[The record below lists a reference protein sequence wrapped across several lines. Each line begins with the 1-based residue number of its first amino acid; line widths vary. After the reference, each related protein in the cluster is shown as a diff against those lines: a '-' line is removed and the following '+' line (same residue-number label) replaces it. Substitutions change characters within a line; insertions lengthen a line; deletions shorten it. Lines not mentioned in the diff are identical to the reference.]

1 MAFSLNVKK
10 FIVTLGSVWA
20 AAIASGAEP
29 SLFEARVAPIFEEHC
44 VECHGADKHKGKL
57 RLDSY
62 AALMKGAESGDVV
75 AVGDAKSSE
84 LFRRITLPETDED
97 VMPSDRNPALSA
109 DEIKVIELW
118 ISGGASET
126 KPVKE
131 FAGLPPLKPA
141 KAPYVPLT
149 PDWRPRATEIVAVA
163 KALHIRVVPR
173 SQIATDGLIVRTAS
187 APWRC
192 NDAAL
197 AKLSAFAPFIVEM
210 ELARTK
216 VTDEGLK
223 SVAAFTNLR
232 AIDLTRTAVS
242 SNGLDALLQLEKLES
257 INLTETAVDESGIDK
272 LKTLPSLRKSW
283 IFNTKAAP
291 GVSLVTAKN

>member
-10 FIVTLGSVWA
+10 PFVAIGSLWA
-20 AAIASGAEP
+20 AAIACGAEP
-29 SLFEARVAPIFEEHC
+29 ALFETRVAPIFEEHC
-44 VECHGADKHKGKL
+44 VECHGAEKHKGKL
-57 RLDSY
+57 RLDSF

-75 AVGDAKSSE
+75 TVGDAKGSE
-84 LFRRITLPETDED
+84 LFRRITLPESDED
-97 VMPSDRNPALSA
+97 VMPSDRNPPLSA

-118 ISGGASET
+118 IAGGASET

-131 FAGLPPLKPA
+131 FAGLPPPKPA

-149 PDWRPRATEIVAVA
+149 PDWRPRAAEIVAVA

-197 AKLSAFAPFIVEM
+197 AKLVPFAPFIVEM

-223 SVAAFTNLR
+223 SVAVFTNLR
-232 AIDLTRTAVS
+232 TLDLTRTAVS
-242 SNGLDALLQLEKLES
+242 SHGLDALVGLEKLES
-257 INLTETAVDESGIDK
+257 INLTETAVDETGVEK
-272 LKTLPSLRKSW
+272 LKSFPSLRKSW
-283 IFNTKAAP
+283 IFDTKAAP
-291 GVSLVTAKN
+291 EVTLASVKK